1 MMAAKGKQ
9 ATIASSTLTSGD
21 PALIAGFAW
30 AKTQALAYVGD
41 PQDPVGAWYEAALP
55 GREAFCMRDVA
66 HQSTGA
72 QVLGL
77 AYATYNMLFHF
88 AANMAASRDWCT
100 YWEIDRYNRPCPADY
115 RSDQDFWY
123 NLPANFDLLHCCY
136 RQYLWTGDRRYL
148 THPVFRHFY
157 DCTVEAYV
165 RAWDR
170 DGDGLLEH
178 LTSDGYRGIGTYNE
192 QVPHPR
198 RGGDLLATHFVGY
211 QSYAAM
217 AELWGEPALAAEFRR
232 RAHAIQ
238 THYAQVWWDESGQ
251 RFASFQ
257 QQDGAYHFG
266 CHGTPV
272 FFPLALGLVAD
283 QKQAEAALAGEIAQR
298 TTLNVEER
306 SYLPDLFYQY
316 GQVDLAYAELLA
328 QVEPSY
334 ARREYPEVSFA
345 FVGAIVTGLMGIAPD
360 ARTRTITTCP
370 RLTAQTPWITIQQ
383 LPVFANQ
390 IEVTHTGDHETVLC
404 NQQGGAFLW
413 QAKFAGQHAELQVD
427 GIWRPCEQAINWAGH
442 PEAWL
447 TLPVAPGATHRVS
460 RPQ

>member
-1 MMAAKGKQ
+1 MQNEKRVITPG
-9 ATIASSTLTSGD
+9 SLLTSAD
-21 PALIAGFAW
+21 ATLVAAFNW
-30 AKTQALAYVGD
+30 AQAQALAYVGD

-77 AYATYNMLFHF
+77 AHATYNMLFHF
-88 AANMAASRDWCT
+88 ATNIAASRDWCT

-148 THPVFRHFY
+148 EDPIFRHFY
-157 DCTVEAYV
+157 DRTVEAYV

-178 LTSDGYRGIGTYNE
+178 LPSDGYRGIGTYNE

-198 RGGDLLATHFVGY
+198 RGGDLVATHFAAY
-211 QSYAAM
+211 QAYAAM
-217 AELWGEPALAAEFRR
+217 AELWGERDRAAAFRQ
-232 RAHAIQ
+232 RAQAIQ
-238 THYAQVWWDESGQ
+238 RHYAQAWWDEGRQ

-257 QQDGAYHFG
+257 QQDGAYHFD
-266 CHGTPV
+266 CNGTPV

-283 QKQAEAALAGEIAQR
+283 RRQAQASLAGEIAQR

-316 GQVDLAYAELLA
+316 GQNDIAYAELLT
-328 QVEPSY
+328 QVEPGY
-334 ARREYPEVSFA
+334 ARRDYPEVSFA
-345 FVGAIVTGLMGIAPD
+345 VAGAIVTGLLGIAPD
-360 ARTRTITTCP
+360 ARTQTVVTCP
-370 RLTAQTPWITIQQ
+370 RLTTQTPWVTIQG

-390 IEVTHTGDHETVLC
+390 ITVTHRGNNETVLH
-404 NQQGGAFLW
+404 NQQGAPFLW
-413 QAKFAGQHAELQVD
+413 QAKFTGQAAVLQVD
-427 GIWRPCEQAINWAGH
+427 GVLRPCEQAINFAGQ
-442 PEAWL
+442 PECWV
-447 TLPVAPGATHRVS
+447 TLPVEAGATHRVG